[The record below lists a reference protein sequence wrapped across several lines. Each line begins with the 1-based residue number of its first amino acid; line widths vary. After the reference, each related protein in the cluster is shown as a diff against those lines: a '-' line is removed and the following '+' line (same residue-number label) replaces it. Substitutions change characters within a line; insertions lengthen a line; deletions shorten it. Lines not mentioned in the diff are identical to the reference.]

1 MSLPVGIIGGW
12 SMPLSAARRGGTGS
26 RIKPGDDMSLISN
39 MLSIFKWLFVRLPL
53 GFSVPFTAASL
64 WWVLAGFR
72 RLNDAVADF
81 AAAAA
86 GDRFRFELPG
96 GIAPGLIAHLCA
108 FFYRG
113 ILIRAL

>member
-26 RIKPGDDMSLISN
+26 RIKPGDDMNLISN

-72 RLNDAVADF
+72 RLNDAVGDL

-86 GDRFRFELPG
+86 VDRLRLEFAG
-96 GIAPGLIAHLCA
+96 GSARGLIANPCA
-108 FFYRG
+108 LFF
-113 ILIRAL
+113 RAIVNA